1 MNTDIRIDWKSGME
15 ITPQTFIDMENNIS
29 EHRML
34 VRKIIAATNF
44 GVIPRT
50 KFLVS
55 HEVFNGTLM
64 LKQVDCD
71 VLMPSGQVAV
81 VEFNG
86 SLTLNVPPKDVKE
99 LYLTLEVGENISNF
113 VKDGIPHVA
122 NEYKFDIKTLSEIR
136 NAVPLLKLVQNNGA
150 WAVYEPYIM
159 PVMSARSSVALLEKL
174 ETLKQAAQKIIDHDH
189 AEWLEDRVFLMV
201 LLEQLLSFSVDDS
214 SRDFVLLCKRIATAL
229 GYSVY
234 KHRPELPSPDIRDIE
249 PYLNAFLAF
258 LADVA
263 VAMNDLKPM
272 AVPTVQEEPSPE
284 LEPPVED
291 EFYPI
296 I

>member
-1 MNTDIRIDWKSGME
+1 MNTDIRIDWQSGME

-29 EHRML
+29 ENRL
-34 VRKIIAATNF
+34 LIRKIIAATNF

-86 SLTLNVPPKDVKE
+86 NYTLNIPPKDVKE
-99 LYLTLEVGENISNF
+99 LYLTLEVGESISTF
-113 VKDGIPHVA
+113 LKDGIPHVA
-122 NEYKFDIKTLSEIR
+122 NEYKFDVKTLSEIR
-136 NAVPLLKLVQNNGA
+136 NAVPLLKLVQNGGG
-150 WAVYEPYIM
+150 WTVYEPYVV
-159 PVMSARSSVALLEKL
+159 PVMSVRLSVVLLEKL
-174 ETLKQAAQKIIDHDH
+174 EVLKQAAQKIIEHDH
-189 AEWLEDRVFLMV
+189 AEWLEDRVLLMV
-201 LLEQLLSFSVDDS
+201 QLEQLLSFSVDES
-214 SRDFVLLCKRIATAL
+214 LRDLVLLCKRIATAL

-234 KHRPELPSPDIRDIE
+234 KHRPELPAPNIMDVE
-249 PYLNAFLAF
+249 PYLNAFVAF
-258 LADVA
+258 LGDVA
-263 VAMNDLKPM
+263 VAMNDLKPLT
-272 AVPTVQEEPSPE
+272 VQVVQEEPEPE
-284 LEPPVED
+284 APVVD

>member
-1 MNTDIRIDWKSGME
+1 MNTDIRIDWQSGME

-29 EHRML
+29 ENRL
-34 VRKIIAATNF
+34 LIRKIIAATNF

-86 SLTLNVPPKDVKE
+86 NYTLNIPPKDVKE
-99 LYLTLEVGENISNF
+99 LYLTLEVGESISTF
-113 VKDGIPHVA
+113 LKDGIPHVA

-136 NAVPLLKLVQNNGA
+136 NAVPLLKLVQNGGG
-150 WAVYEPYIM
+150 WTVYEPYVV
-159 PVMSARSSVALLEKL
+159 PVMSVRLSVVLLEKL
-174 ETLKQAAQKIIDHDH
+174 EVLKQAAQKIIEHDH
-189 AEWLEDRVFLMV
+189 AEWLEDRVLLMV
-201 LLEQLLSFSVDDS
+201 QLEQLLSFSVDES
-214 SRDFVLLCKRIATAL
+214 LRDLVLLCKRIATAL

-234 KHRPELPSPDIRDIE
+234 KHRPELPAPNIMDVE
-249 PYLNAFLAF
+249 PYLNAFVAF
-258 LADVA
+258 LGDVA
-263 VAMNDLKPM
+263 VAMNDLKPLT
-272 AVPTVQEEPSPE
+272 VQVVQEEPEPE
-284 LEPPVED
+284 APVVD